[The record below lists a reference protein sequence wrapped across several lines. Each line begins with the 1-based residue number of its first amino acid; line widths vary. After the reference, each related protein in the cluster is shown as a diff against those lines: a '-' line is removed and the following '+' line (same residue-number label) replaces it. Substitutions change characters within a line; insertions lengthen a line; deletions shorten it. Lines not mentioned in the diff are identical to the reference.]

1 LHLPETTSEGKLRTP
16 VLSVDGS
23 LPTPKDYAF
32 DGPTGSF
39 VLYEAG
45 GTSVKEAMIYVAM
58 RRGGK
63 SVYAFNVKSATDPKF
78 AWKIESGVTANFGDL
93 AQTWS
98 MAKPIVYKAT
108 SGDPPV
114 VVMMGGGYDV
124 AEETN
129 DPNKSGTPAGNKVYF
144 INGRTGQWL
153 GQVDTLFS
161 VAADV
166 TVVDLQNDGIPDRAY
181 AVDVRGN
188 VYRIDLPTSDVL
200 NPTKWSGLT
209 AARIAALG
217 GKAFFAPDVV
227 VTQDFV
233 AVLVG
238 TGDREKPLLTSK
250 IFGTGD
256 AEGFFMIKD
265 TKLGLPAPSTPFE
278 PKDLL
283 KIASVKK
290 NTMQVVTEPPPA
302 DTAELARLTANGCY
316 MTLAENG
323 EKVVNAPTTIGGVAY
338 FGTNRP
344 APGDSQVCKAS
355 LGEAYAYRF
364 PLFCKTPTNTRLA
377 TDGLP
382 PSPVAGV
389 VLIDGKK
396 VPFIIGGGTRG
407 SPFTPEQP
415 NPVVSPVRQR
425 QFWYIDN
432 ANR

>member
-1 LHLPETTSEGKLRTP
+1 
-16 VLSVDGS
+16 
-23 LPTPKDYAF
+23 
-32 DGPTGSF
+32 
-39 VLYEAG
+39 
-45 GTSVKEAMIYVAM
+45 M
-58 RRGGK
+58 
-63 SVYAFNVKSATDPKF
+63 
-78 AWKIESGVTANFGDL
+78 
-93 AQTWS
+93 
-98 MAKPIVYKAT
+98 
-108 SGDPPV
+108 
-114 VVMMGGGYDV
+114 
-124 AEETN
+124 
-129 DPNKSGTPAGNKVYF
+129 
-144 INGRTGQWL
+144 
-153 GQVDTLFS
+153 
-161 VAADV
+161 
-166 TVVDLQNDGIPDRAY
+166 
-181 AVDVRGN
+181 
-188 VYRIDLPTSDVL
+188 
-200 NPTKWSGLT
+200 
-209 AARIAALG
+209 
-217 GKAFFAPDVV
+217 V

-250 IFGTGD
+250 LWGEGS

-265 TKLGLPAPSTPFE
+265 TKVGLPAPGTPFKVSDLSLIARVN
-278 PKDLL
+278 KDTMLVE
-283 KIASVKK
+283 SVA
-290 NTMQVVTEPPPA
+290 PDA
-302 DTAELARLTANGCY
+302 DKAKSGCY

-344 APGDSQVCKAS
+344 APGNSLVCRAG

-407 SPFTPEQP
+407 SPFLPEEP
-415 NPVVSPVRQR
+415 KPAVPPTRQR